1 MLGMVAAGAVISCQR
16 TVWSHLLEARGL
28 GKLGLGKLGLGKLGL
43 AHEVGSLLEKLLGSL
58 LRLRKQVSWSLGLL
72 QRNLPS
78 SSSGKISL
86 LHLEYQPQ

>member
-16 TVWSHLLEARGL
+16 TVWSHLLEAR
-28 GKLGLGKLGLGKLGL
+28 GLGKLGLGKLGL